1 MNEQQLEKGKVI
13 LELIKVTEKALHDLE
28 GWMAKTKSNASSG
41 SITEYER
48 DSNYCL
54 SISANRDGSGP
65 GMNLYRSVGNT
76 ALLNVIKSELE
87 RQLAQF
93 KADFEAL

>member
-13 LELIKVTEKALHDLE
+13 LELIKVTEKALNDLE
-28 GWMAKTKSNASSG
+28 NWMAKTKANASSG
-41 SITEYER
+41 SITEYEK

-54 SISANRDGSGP
+54 SINANLNGGGP
-65 GMNLYRSVGNT
+65 GMNLYRRAGNT
-76 ALLNVIKSELE
+76 ALLNVIKAELE

-93 KADFEAL
+93 KADFEAI